1 LFPGDSHIVGT
12 EKEVNNTAVFS
23 FFAAGTDTFLDTRIQ
38 IRREVAR
45 LNRLR
50 KVVIHTV
57 ALGRDADVRFM
68 RGLAED
74 TGGQFVHIA
83 GRR

>member
-1 LFPGDSHIVGT
+1 MANRGRIV
-12 EKEVNNTAVFS
+12 
-23 FFAAGTDTFLDTRIQ
+23 DLDEM
-38 IRREVAR
+38 RREVAR

-57 ALGRDADVRFM
+57 ALGHDADVPFM

-74 TGGQFVHIA
+74 TGGQFVHIT